1 MSAVQLLPYSPRL
14 FVNREQELQILEER
28 VQALKEGRDGHG
40 VLILSGERGIG
51 KTWLRSHFEHQL
63 SQERIP
69 VVRLDLKEYAGKDP
83 AWAVADILQ
92 RVSIETGG
100 PRERLGADLAEM
112 SRTVFRHL
120 QKFLQ
125 QQPLVV
131 IVDHVY
137 ESDWALLPLL
147 EDYLLGPLAAER
159 RVLLLLT
166 GRGRLYPWKNPEL
179 STLAVPLGKPELE
192 PFDPLFTKDQL
203 KRQAPSQAHRADEI
217 YELTG
222 GNPLAN
228 YLVAAY
234 SLDQAVEGLLEPVP
248 EERRRTVREYLEALC
263 VLRAFDEERI
273 PDMLATY
280 YDNDSYRQWTY
291 ARSRRVREEL
301 IRWGLARWDAEQ
313 RGYVMDRIVRQLIE
327 RYLQTQKPELWR
339 RLHQTAY
346 QLYQQWAN
354 NYPATRERWL
364 EEAEYHRQRL
374 QEYGSLPSR
383 SENISAADRRIL

>member
-1 MSAVQLLPYSPRL
+1 MSTVQLLSYSPSL

-40 VLILSGERGIG
+40 VLILLGERGVG
-51 KTWLRSHFEHQL
+51 KTWLRAHFEHQL
-63 SQERIP
+63 SQERVP

-92 RVSIETGG
+92 RVSAETGG

-179 STLAVPLGKPELE
+179 STLADPLGKPELK
-192 PFDPLFTKDQL
+192 PFDPLLTKEQL
-203 KRQAPSQAHRADEI
+203 QHQAPLQAHRADEI
-217 YELTG
+217 YALTG
-222 GNPLAN
+222 GNPLGN
-228 YLVAAY
+228 YLVAVY
-234 SLDQAVEGLLEPVP
+234 GLDQAVEGLLEPVP
-248 EERRRTVREYLEALC
+248 EEQRRTVREYLEALC

-273 PDMLATY
+273 PNMLAAY
-280 YDNDSYRQWTY
+280 YGDASYRQWTY

-327 RYLQTQKPELWR
+327 RYLQTQKPELWC

-346 QLYQQWAN
+346 ELYQQWASH
-354 NYPATRERWL
+354 YPATRERWL

-374 QEYGSLPSR
+374 QEYGPLLSR
-383 SENISAADRRIL
+383 SESISAADRRIL